1 MSNPSVEIEQSG
13 RGGSI
18 YYREDEHSI
27 AFGWEFALPPALVLI
42 LGPTSQV
49 WNSAHPWAAGRQREI
64 FEFVGAEV
72 VRQKAPGYFIDYDVE
87 SGLMSII
94 KRSEL
99 ERAKGSR
106 AKKRRGVAPAP
117 KHSKAYEKF
126 LASVV
131 PIWEQWQEK
140 QTYDVAAIAKM
151 TAEERN
157 QVVTFL
163 TGLDT
168 TWREVEA
175 LAVIDTPTARA
186 AVDEA
191 SRHHLSI
198 DTRLAAAETMHQQ
211 GRLPDLDTFLAKQ
224 LRLLYQPSNGLK
236 RALRLAES
244 HPSETVKQALLW
256 ASYNQTECAPECAK
270 LLLALTGAAKEPFDA
285 EVKQMLEKLGLHN
298 SYFDRK
304 AAFDELCR
312 RVGMELDTA
321 VAN

>member
-1 MSNPSVEIEQSG
+1 MATVEIEQSG

-18 YYREDEHSI
+18 YYREDKHSI
-27 AFGWEFALPPALVLI
+27 TFGWEFASPPALALI
-42 LGPTSQV
+42 FGPTSQV
-49 WNSAHPWAAGRQREI
+49 WDSAHPWAAGRQREI
-64 FEFVGAEV
+64 FELVGAEV
-72 VRQKAPGYFIDYDVE
+72 VRQKAPGYYFDYDVE
-87 SGLMSII
+87 SGLMSIL
-94 KRSEL
+94 KRSEP

-106 AKKRRGVAPAP
+106 SKKRRTAAPVP

-131 PIWEQWQEK
+131 PIWEQWQEN

-163 TGLDT
+163 TGRDA

-175 LAVIDTPTARA
+175 LAAIDTPEARA

-191 SRHHLSI
+191 SKHHLSI
-198 DTRLAAAETMHQQ
+198 DTRLAAGEAMHRQ
-211 GRLPDLDTFLAKQ
+211 GRLPDLDSFLAKQ
-224 LRLLYQPSNGLK
+224 IRQLYQPANGL
-236 RALRLAES
+236 RCALRLAER

-256 ASYNQTECAPECAK
+256 ASTNQTDCASECAR
-270 LLLALTGAAKEPFDA
+270 LLLTLTGAAKEPFDA
-285 EVKQMLEKLGLHN
+285 AVEQMLEKLGLHN

-304 AAFDELCR
+304 AAFDEICR
-312 RVGMELDTA
+312 RVAMQLDPEA
-321 VAN
+321 AY